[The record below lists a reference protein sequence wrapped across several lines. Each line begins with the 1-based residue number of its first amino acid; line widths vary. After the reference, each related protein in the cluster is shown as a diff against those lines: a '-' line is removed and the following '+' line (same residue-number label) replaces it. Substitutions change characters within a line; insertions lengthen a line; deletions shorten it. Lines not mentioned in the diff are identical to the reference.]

1 MITGSDFLAAV
12 NGTALQADGSFT
24 TSDASGTRQ
33 LNVTILNEKWVT
45 TGGGGFA
52 MTPEAFAVLSVAGC
66 EPYAGGTAVKLGTT
80 IYAVLLNGSGMVDIQ
95 QTSP

>member
-1 MITGSDFLAAV
+1 MISDAAFLAAM
-12 NGTALQADGSFT
+12 NGTTLQADGSFT

-52 MTPEAFAVLSVAGC
+52 VTPEAFAVLSAAGC
-66 EPYAGGTAVKLGTT
+66 EMYAGGTAVKLGTT
-80 IYAVLLNGSGMVDIQ
+80 IYAVILNGSGMVDIQ